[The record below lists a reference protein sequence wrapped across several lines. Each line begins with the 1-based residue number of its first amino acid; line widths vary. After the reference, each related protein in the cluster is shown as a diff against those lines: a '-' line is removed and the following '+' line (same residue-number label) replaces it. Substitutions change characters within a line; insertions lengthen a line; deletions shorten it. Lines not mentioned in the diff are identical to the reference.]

1 MKKISLLR
9 GALTAG
15 ALVALAVG
23 ALAAAPAAN
32 AVDIDD
38 WTASEDKHT
47 ASAPADGATATISA
61 TDKMQIKGT
70 GAAVDLAT
78 TIDGGELGLNLIG
91 VDEFFPCKNGRECVR
106 GKVIVD
112 FGRQVTNPKIKLGS
126 LGGEVFSLPGPTGGT
141 ISSTA
146 KYTLQTPGVS
156 LSSVDG
162 TLDVTGSTIT
172 SNDFSAKSGTVQ
184 VNGTLSRVEF
194 QITMR
199 STGAYSL
206 FNVPL
211 WTKVPSDLHSIDID
225 VDKPKPPTKPVL
237 TIDKNDHRDA
247 ALIGDQ
253 LSYDIVVKNTGN
265 GAAGNVVISDD
276 LPAGLTGIS
285 AAYTAGTAGQVA
297 INAQH
302 VEGTI
307 ASLAPGASA
316 TLTVKATVGTST
328 PVGNVR
334 NNACVVATSSNKACD
349 WDDTTVDKPTTPV
362 LTIDKDD
369 SLGEVALGQALTY
382 SIIVKNTGDGAAQGV
397 VVSDPLPAGLD
408 FVSGSGPAGTTVTS
422 SGRNVTATLGSLA
435 PGQSVTLKVNAKV
448 NQSAPPGP
456 LTNEACVV
464 GTNASKA
471 CDNDTDTVK
480 REFFQYTFN
489 SSPTDPKPGETVTYR
504 MEFAN
509 NGNVDSASSEIA
521 YGLAGV
527 LDDSSWNPSSVTAT
541 SGNATVS
548 GNSIDWKG
556 PLASGQTVVITF
568 TGVWNGNGDGFAFP
582 GVTYYGS
589 AR

>member
-1 MKKISLLR
+1 MKKESLLR

-32 AVDIDD
+32 AVDING
-38 WTASEDKHT
+38 WTGTGDTRT
-47 ASAPADGATATISA
+47 ASAEGATATITA
-61 TDKMQIKGT
+61 TDKMQVKRSGD
-70 GAAVDLAT
+70 AVDLST
-78 TIDGGELGLNLIG
+78 VRDGGELGLNLIG
-91 VDEFFPCKNGRECVR
+91 LPELYPCKNGIECVR

-126 LGGEVFSLPGPTGGT
+126 LGGEVFTIPGPTGGT

-156 LSSVDG
+156 LSSVG
-162 TLDVTGSTIT
+162 GNLDVAGNTIT
-172 SNDFSAKSGTVQ
+172 SNDFGAKSGTVQ
-184 VNGTLSRVEF
+184 VNGTVSRVEF
-194 QITMR
+194 QVTMR
-199 STGAYSL
+199 SKGVFSI
-206 FNVPL
+206 FNIPV
-211 WTKVPSDLHSIDID
+211 WSKVSGDLHSIDID

-237 TIDKNDHRDA
+237 TIDK
-247 ALIGDQ
+247 
-253 LSYDIVVKNTGN
+253 
-265 GAAGNVVISDD
+265 
-276 LPAGLTGIS
+276 
-285 AAYTAGTAGQVA
+285 
-297 INAQH
+297 
-302 VEGTI
+302 
-307 ASLAPGASA
+307 
-316 TLTVKATVGTST
+316 
-328 PVGNVR
+328 
-334 NNACVVATSSNKACD
+334 
-349 WDDTTVDKPTTPV
+349 DDT
-362 LTIDKDD
+362 
-369 SLGEVALGQALTY
+369 LGEVALGQALTY
-382 SIIVKNTGDGAAQGV
+382 NIIVKNTGDGQAQGV

-408 FVSGSGPAGTTVTS
+408 FVSGSGPAGTTVTA
-422 SGRNVTATLGSLA
+422 SGRNVTATLGTLA
-435 PGQSVTLKVNAKV
+435 PGQSVILKVNAKV

-464 GTNASKA
+464 GANAAKA
-471 CDNDTDTVK
+471 CDTDTDTVK

-509 NGNVDSASSEIA
+509 NGNVDSANSEIA
-521 YGLAGV
+521 YNLAGI

-541 SGNATVS
+541 SGNATVD

-582 GVTYYGS
+582 GVAYYGS

>member
-1 MKKISLLR
+1 MKKKSLLR

-15 ALVALAVG
+15 ALAALAVS
-23 ALAAAPAAN
+23 ALVAAPAAS
-32 AVDIDD
+32 AVDING
-38 WTASEDKHT
+38 WTASEDTHT
-47 ASAPADGATATISA
+47 ASAPADGATATITA
-61 TDKMQIKGT
+61 TDRMQIKGAGT
-70 GAAVDLAT
+70 AVNLST
-78 TIDGGELGLNLIG
+78 TVNGGELGLNLIG
-91 VDEFFPCKNGRECVR
+91 FDEFFPCKNGIECVR

-126 LGGEVFSLPGPTGGT
+126 LGGEVFTLPGPTGGK

-162 TLDVTGSTIT
+162 KLDVTGSTIT
-172 SNDFSAKSGTVQ
+172 SDDFGAKSGTVQ
-184 VNGTLSRVEF
+184 VNGTVSRVEF

-199 STGAYSL
+199 SKGS
-206 FNVPL
+206 FSVFDIPV
-211 WTKVPSDLHSIDID
+211 WTKVSGDLHSIDID

-265 GAAGNVVISDD
+265 GAASNVVISDD

-285 AAYTAGTAGQVA
+285 AAYTAGTAGTVA
-297 INAQH
+297 INGQH

-334 NNACVVATSSNKACD
+334 NNACVATSSSKTCD
-349 WDDTTVDKPTTPV
+349 WDDTTVNKPTTPV

-382 SIIVKNTGDGAAQGV
+382 NIIVKNTGDGQAQGV

-422 SGRNVTATLGSLA
+422 SGRNVTANLGTLA

-471 CDNDTDTVK
+471 CDTDTDTVK

-509 NGNVDSASSEIA
+509 NGNVDSANSEIA
-521 YGLAGV
+521 YNLAGV
-527 LDDSSWNPSSVTAT
+527 LDDSSWDPSSVTAT
-541 SGNATVS
+541 SGNATVD

-582 GVTYYGS
+582 GVAYYGS